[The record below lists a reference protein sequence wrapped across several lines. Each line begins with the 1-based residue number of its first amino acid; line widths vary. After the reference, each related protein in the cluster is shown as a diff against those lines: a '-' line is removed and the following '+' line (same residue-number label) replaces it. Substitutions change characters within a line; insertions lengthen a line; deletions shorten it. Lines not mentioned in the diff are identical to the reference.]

1 MNLNMTKQETRDKRI
16 RTIEQLKELAK
27 DDNGLDC
34 FILLNGGLRSSK
46 HIRYYP
52 DNNSFYVLNLIDGSE
67 QELTESQILDR
78 EYSNIN
84 EAMKKGAL
92 IMD

>member
-1 MNLNMTKQETRDKRI
+1 MTKQKIKDRRI
-16 RTIEQLKELAK
+16 KKIEQLKELAK
-27 DDNGLDC
+27 DGLDC

-46 HIRYYP
+46 HIRYYL
-52 DNNSFYVLNLIDGSE
+52 DDNSFYVLNLIDDSE
-67 QELTESQILDR
+67 QELTESQILDSA
-78 EYSNIN
+78 YTNIG

>member
-1 MNLNMTKQETRDKRI
+1 V
-16 RTIEQLKELAK
+16 
-27 DDNGLDC
+27 
-34 FILLNGGLRSSK
+34 F
-46 HIRYYP
+46 
-52 DNNSFYVLNLIDGSE
+52 NLIDDSE

>member
-1 MNLNMTKQETRDKRI
+1 MSKQETKDRRI
-16 RTIEQLKELAK
+16 KTIEQLKELAK
-27 DDNGLDC
+27 DGLDC

-52 DNNSFYVLNLIDGSE
+52 DNNSFYVLNLIDDSE
-67 QELTESQILDR
+67 QELTEIQILSSDC
-78 EYSNIN
+78 SNIG
-84 EAMKKGAL
+84 EAMKKGCL

>member
-1 MNLNMTKQETRDKRI
+1 MTKQETKDRRI
-16 RTIEQLKELAK
+16 KTIKQLKELAK
-27 DDNGLDC
+27 DENGLDC

-52 DNNSFYVLNLIDGSE
+52 DDNSFYVLNLIDDSE
-67 QELTESQILDR
+67 QELTESQILGR
-78 EYSNIN
+78 ECSNIG
-84 EAMKKGAL
+84 EAMKKGCL

>member
-1 MNLNMTKQETRDKRI
+1 MTKQKIKDRRI
-16 RTIEQLKELAK
+16 KKIEQLKELAK
-27 DDNGLDC
+27 DGLDC

-46 HIRYYP
+46 HISYHP
-52 DNNSFYVLNLIDGSE
+52 DDNSFYVLNLIDDSE
-67 QELTESQILDR
+67 QELTESQILDSA
-78 EYSNIN
+78 YTNIG

>member
-1 MNLNMTKQETRDKRI
+1 MTQKIKDRQRCI

-27 DDNGLDC
+27 NGLEC

-46 HIRYYP
+46 YISYHP
-52 DNNSFYVLNLIDGSE
+52 EDNKFYVFNYIDDSE
-67 QELTESQILDR
+67 QNLTESQILDKA
-78 EYSNIN
+78 YTNIG